1 MPPYFEAAAHI
12 LLFLTKAGMMIR
24 PGVDC
29 RAVILRLAYM
39 IALRNS
45 TYSELTHAGTALWIM
60 DDLVRLKYVEVDGRQ
75 RPKLLAILGTGIG
88 NIPTPARG
96 MYA

>member
-24 PGVDC
+24 AGVDC

-39 IALRNS
+39 IELRNNL
-45 TYSELTHAGTALWIM
+45 YSGLTHAGTAIWIM
-60 DDLVRLKYVEVDGRQ
+60 DDLVRLKYVEADAKR

-88 NIPTPARG
+88 NIPAPARG
-96 MYA
+96 MYT

>member
-24 PGVDC
+24 AGVDC
-29 RAVILRLAYM
+29 RAVILRLAHM
-39 IALRNS
+39 IELRN
-45 TYSELTHAGTALWIM
+45 TRYSDLTHAGTALWIM
-60 DDLVRLKYVEVDGRQ
+60 DDLVRLKYIEVDAKQ

-88 NIPTPARG
+88 NIPAPARG

>member
-24 PGVDC
+24 AGVDC

-45 TYSELTHAGTALWIM
+45 TYSELTHAGTAIWIL
-60 DDLVRLKYVEVDGRQ
+60 DDLVQHKFIEVDAKQ

-88 NIPTPARG
+88 NIPAPVRG
-96 MYA
+96 MHA